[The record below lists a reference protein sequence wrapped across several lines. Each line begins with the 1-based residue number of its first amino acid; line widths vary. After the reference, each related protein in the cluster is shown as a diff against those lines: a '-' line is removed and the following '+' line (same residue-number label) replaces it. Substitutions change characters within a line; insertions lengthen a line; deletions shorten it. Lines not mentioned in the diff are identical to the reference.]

1 MKKGFTIEG
10 VTVDFTKS
18 NRVRVNDTNY
28 LLDEDALGGM
38 GLEDYENVEISVW
51 KDENS
56 AKIYNLD
63 ENYNVVFNRKID
75 F

>member
-10 VTVDFTKS
+10 ITVDFTKS

-56 AKIYNLD
+56 TKIYNLD

>member
-56 AKIYNLD
+56 TKIYNLD

>member
-56 AKIYNLD
+56 IKIYNLD

>member
-38 GLEDYENVEISVW
+38 GLEDLKKMVRSMPLPEMEI
-51 KDENS
+51 
-56 AKIYNLD
+56 
-63 ENYNVVFNRKID
+63 
-75 F
+75 